1 MAERALATAY
11 VNIVPGTKA
20 MKAYLEGG
28 ITKEA
33 SVGGNKAG
41 TAFSGA
47 FKKVAAAA
55 IFTVVAKQVSDFVG
69 SAVTS
74 ANKLFIEYEGVSSV
88 FGEAAGAVQAF
99 AKTAAATA
107 GISESAAL
115 AAAKGFGGFA
125 SSAKLGA
132 AEAAKFSIDLTKA
145 AGDMASFY
153 GGGTEA
159 SLSAI
164 KSALMGS
171 YEPMLKYNQQLT
183 EIRVRDEAVRL
194 GLVKTTKEALDP
206 NAKALAVQSLLMS
219 GLGVATGDFVTYADS
234 FDNAQQTMA
243 ANFENLKASIGTSL
257 LPVLGQLVAAIN
269 PLIEKAGPLLF
280 SVFQKLI
287 PLFEIVIDAIEKMM
301 PALEPIIEAFGILVD
316 VVVEILKIA
325 LPPFLA
331 ILNAILPVL
340 KPLGDLFMVLVKAIL
355 PPLAVL
361 FEKVLVPILL
371 VLVDILIKYVIPFWT
386 RVAELFGGALTIAI
400 DAAVMAFQWLERTLK
415 PVWEAIKPFIEGF
428 MSLMGVKPI
437 KITASLTTE
446 QSSLISGGGKV
457 AGAGGVG
464 AAGSIDY
471 GRLAAGSGAGTGAGT
486 TKKTAAA
493 VKKTISKF
501 NKDITKANKTYGKA
515 VDTANKKFVESQT
528 KIYADYNEKV
538 GELTVT
544 RDEDL
549 TKALKDHNKR
559 VVDINADFNKR
570 MIDIVQQ
577 SKDRLRSAFESV
589 TAVDVGKTFADIAT
603 KNVTSLIMKLRTGLN
618 SARDLVANAGALASA
633 GFSQTFIEQIVAQGP
648 DAGNAMAKAILNA
661 SPEAQGELQT
671 LFAQTEK
678 LSASGMDTLANTM
691 YEKSGLATD
700 ALKSLYTQAQVDLQ
714 AALIAENELY
724 TLQQL
729 EIQASFQKGMT
740 ELSAE
745 RDKALAEAEA
755 ALTEALAAATAALN
769 ESLDA
774 IQKEFNKAMKEFK
787 GQLSA
792 HAQQIRNIKDEISA
806 ARAEAMKPI
815 VITRIENVIVNRATT
830 GVRPF
835 AKGGYVD
842 GPVNALIGEAGPE
855 VVTPLKDF
863 ERMMGLDD
871 GKGKTIIYNAAPN
884 QSLDAE
890 QALFTAIKRAKVVG
904 TW

>member
-33 SVGGNKAG
+33 GAGGNKAG
-41 TAFSGA
+41 TAFGSA
-47 FKKVAAAA
+47 FKKVAGAA
-55 IFTVVAKQVSDFVG
+55 IFAVAAKQVADFVG
-69 SAVTS
+69 SAVSS

-88 FGEAAGAVQAF
+88 FGEAAGSVQAF
-99 AKTAAATA
+99 AKTAAKTA

-125 SSAKLGA
+125 TSAKLGA

-183 EIRVRDEAVRL
+183 EMRVRDEAVRL
-194 GLVKTTKEALDP
+194 GLTKTTAEALDP
-206 NAKALAVQSLLMS
+206 NTKALAVQSLIMS

-243 ANFENLKASIGTSL
+243 ANFENMKASIGTSL

-280 SVFQKLI
+280 DVFQKLI
-287 PLFEIVIDAIEKMM
+287 PLFELITASIEKIL
-301 PALEPIIEAFGILVD
+301 PALDPIISAFGMLVD
-316 VVVEILKIA
+316 VVVEILEVA
-325 LPPFLA
+325 LPPLLEIF
-331 ILNAILPVL
+331 NALIPVL
-340 KPLGDLFMVLVKAIL
+340 KPIMGLFMSLVKAIL
-355 PPLAVL
+355 PPLAKI
-361 FEKVLVPILL
+361 FEKVLIPILL
-371 VLVDILIKYVIPFWT
+371 VVVDVLVKFVLPYFTKLADIM
-386 RVAELFGGALTIAI
+386 GGALTW
-400 DAAVMAFQWLERTLK
+400 AVDMFVKAFQYLQKKLA
-415 PVWEAIKPFIEGF
+415 PVWEAIKPFVEGF
-428 MSLMGVKPI
+428 MSLLGLKPI
-437 KITASLTTE
+437 KITAS
-446 QSSLISGGGKV
+446 ISTKMDTAGLGKGGIPAADSIDYSKLGD
-457 AGAGGVG
+457 GMGGG
-464 AAGSIDY
+464 AAGS
-471 GRLAAGSGAGTGAGT
+471 

-493 VKKTISKF
+493 IKKTITKF
-501 NKDITKANKTYGKA
+501 NKDIAKANKTYGKA
-515 VDTANKKFVESQT
+515 VDTANKKWAEDQS
-528 KIYADYNEKV
+528 KIYGDYNDTV
-538 GELTVT
+538 GKLTDK
-544 RDEDL
+544 RNDDL
-549 TKALKDHNKR
+549 AKALKDHNKK
-559 VVDINADFNKR
+559 VVDINADFANR
-570 MIDIVQQ
+570 MAEIVQQ

-603 KNVTSLIMKLRTGLN
+603 RNITSLIMKLRTGLN

-648 DAGNAMAKAILNA
+648 DAGNAMAKAILTA
-661 SPEAQGELQT
+661 TPEAQGELQT
-671 LFAQTEK
+671 LFAETEK
-678 LSASGMDTLANTM
+678 LSAHGMDTLANTM
-691 YEKSGLATD
+691 YEKSGLATE
-700 ALKSLYTQAQVDLQ
+700 ALRNLYSQAQIDLQ
-714 AALIAENELY
+714 AALLAENEYY
-724 TLQQL
+724 TAQQL
-729 EIQASFQKGMT
+729 EIQATFQEGMT
-740 ELSAE
+740 EAAKV
-745 RDKALAEAEA
+745 RDEALAEAEK
-755 ALTEALAAATAALN
+755 ALTEALTAATAALN
-769 ESLDA
+769 ESLNA
-774 IQKEFNKAMKEFK
+774 IEKEFNAAMKEFK

-792 HAQQIRNIKDEISA
+792 HATAIRNIKDEIAA

-815 VITRIENVIVNRATT
+815 VVTRIENVIVNTT
-830 GVRPF
+830 T
-835 AKGGYVD
+835 KGRVPMAEGGFVN

-863 ERMMGLDD
+863 ERMMGLDS
-871 GKGKTIIYNAAPN
+871 GNGKTIIYNAAPN

-890 QALFTAIKRAKVVG
+890 QALFQAIKRAKVVG

>member
-33 SVGGNKAG
+33 GAGGNKAG
-41 TAFSGA
+41 TAFGSA
-47 FKKVAAAA
+47 FKKVAGAA
-55 IFTVVAKQVSDFVG
+55 IFAVAAKQVADFVG
-69 SAVTS
+69 SAVSS

-88 FGEAAGAVQAF
+88 FGEAAGSVQAF
-99 AKTAAATA
+99 AKTAAKTA

-125 SSAKLGA
+125 TSAKLGA

-183 EIRVRDEAVRL
+183 EMRVRDEAVRL
-194 GLVKTTKEALDP
+194 GLTKTTTEALDP
-206 NAKALAVQSLLMS
+206 NTKALAVQSLIMS

-243 ANFENLKASIGTSL
+243 ANFENMKASIGTSL

-280 SVFQKLI
+280 DVFQKLI
-287 PLFEIVIDAIEKMM
+287 PLFELITASIEKIL
-301 PALEPIIEAFGILVD
+301 PALDPIISAFGMLVD
-316 VVVEILKIA
+316 VVVEILEVA
-325 LPPFLA
+325 LPPLLEIF
-331 ILNAILPVL
+331 NALIPVL
-340 KPLGDLFMVLVKAIL
+340 KPIMVLFMSLVKAIL
-355 PPLAVL
+355 PPLAKI
-361 FEKVLVPILL
+361 FEKVLIPILL
-371 VLVDILIKYVIPFWT
+371 VVVDVLVKFVLPYFTKLADIM
-386 RVAELFGGALTIAI
+386 GGALTW
-400 DAAVMAFQWLERTLK
+400 AVDMFVKAFQYLQKKLA
-415 PVWEAIKPFIEGF
+415 PVWEAIKPFVEGF
-428 MSLMGVKPI
+428 MSLLGLKPI
-437 KITASLTTE
+437 KITAS
-446 QSSLISGGGKV
+446 ISTQMDTAGLGKGGIP
-457 AGAGGVG
+457 

-471 GRLAAGSGAGTGAGT
+471 SKLGGGGTDGAAAGSA
-486 TKKTAAA
+486 KKTAAA
-493 VKKTISKF
+493 IKKTISKF
-501 NKDITKANKTYGKA
+501 NKDIAKANKTYGKA
-515 VDTANKKFVESQT
+515 VDTANKKWVEDQT
-528 KIYADYNEKV
+528 KIYGDYNDKV
-538 GELTVT
+538 S
-544 RDEDL
+544 DL
-549 TKALKDHNKR
+549 TSQRNDDLAKALKDHNKR
-559 VVDINADFNKR
+559 VVDINADFANR
-570 MIDIVQQ
+570 MAEIVQQ

-589 TAVDVGKTFADIAT
+589 TAVDVGATFADIAT

-671 LFAQTEK
+671 LFADTQK
-678 LSASGMDTLANTM
+678 LSAHGMDALADTM
-691 YEKSGLATD
+691 YEKSGLATE
-700 ALKSLYTQAQVDLQ
+700 ALKNLYSQAQVDLQ
-714 AALIAENELY
+714 AALLAENELY
-724 TLQQL
+724 TTQQL
-729 EIQASFQKGMT
+729 EIQATFQAGMT
-740 ELSAE
+740 EAAKV
-745 RDKALAEAEA
+745 RDEALAEAEK
-755 ALTEALAAATAALN
+755 ALTEALTAATAALN
-769 ESLDA
+769 ESLNA
-774 IQKEFNKAMKEFK
+774 IEKEFNAAMKQFK

-792 HAQQIRNIKDEISA
+792 HATAIRNIKDEIAA
-806 ARAEAMKPI
+806 ARAEAMRPI
-815 VITRIENVIVNRATT
+815 VVTRIENVVVNRSTT
-830 GVRPF
+830 GVKPF
-835 AKGGYVD
+835 ADGGYVN

-863 ERMMGLDD
+863 ERIMGLD
-871 GKGKTIIYNAAPN
+871 KGNGNTIVYHAAPN

-890 QALFTAIKRAKVVG
+890 QALFQAIKRAKVVG